1 MLGEPVL
8 LRVRAEGGKCPNV
21 YLSKCQRP
29 FSVGFCCGLAHLVH
43 GVSLAGSFFL
53 LSNWMSSFI
62 IANRHTAG
70 AKVVSV
76 SQGLVWKVHPHTSR
90 NLAILPGKLSRRY
103 HPQSVELLKCH

>member
-1 MLGEPVL
+1 MLSEPVL

-21 YLSKCQRP
+21 YSSKCHRP

-53 LSNWMSSFI
+53 LSI
-62 IANRHTAG
+62 GCRHLAYRHTAG

-90 NLAILPGKLSRRY
+90 NLAII
-103 HPQSVELLKCH
+103 